1 MAWLH
6 YTAAMSLG
14 LGIAC
19 AIVIA
24 IDECRHPQP
33 MWIMNVVWPLTAL
46 SGTVPWLVGYFR
58 FGRLDG
64 TGSQNVNQS
73 ECHQAGAA
81 KPFWVAA
88 AEATSHCGS
97 GCTLGD
103 ICAEWLMLAYP
114 ALAIWFGWKWL
125 FSEKIFA
132 TWILDYVFAYVFGI
146 IFQYYTIA
154 PMRHLGLGRGIWDAI
169 KADTLSLTAW
179 QFGMYGFMAFAHFW
193 LFRHVLGVDLTVLSV
208 EFWFMM
214 QIAMVFGFMTSYPIN
229 RWLLTT
235 GLKERM

>member
-6 YTAAMSLG
+6 YLATISLV

-19 AIVIA
+19 AIAIA
-24 IDECRHPQP
+24 IDGCRHPQP

-46 SGTVPWLVGYFR
+46 FGTVPWPLGYFR
-58 FGRLDG
+58 FGRLD
-64 TGSQNVNQS
+64 SNSSPNVKQG
-73 ECHQAGAA
+73 ERHQTGAA
-81 KPFWVAA
+81 KPVWVAT

-97 GCTLGD
+97 GCALGD

-114 ALAIWFGWKWL
+114 ALAIWFGWNWL

-132 TWILDYVFAYVFGI
+132 TWILDYVFAYAFGI

-154 PMRHLGLGRGIWDAI
+154 PMRNLGLIRGIWDAV

-179 QFGMYGFMAFAHFW
+179 QIGMYGFMAFAHFW
-193 LFRHVLGVDLTVLSV
+193 LFRHMLGVDLTVLSV

-214 QIAMVFGFMTSYPIN
+214 QIAMVFGLMTSYPVN
-229 RWLLTT
+229 RWLLNT